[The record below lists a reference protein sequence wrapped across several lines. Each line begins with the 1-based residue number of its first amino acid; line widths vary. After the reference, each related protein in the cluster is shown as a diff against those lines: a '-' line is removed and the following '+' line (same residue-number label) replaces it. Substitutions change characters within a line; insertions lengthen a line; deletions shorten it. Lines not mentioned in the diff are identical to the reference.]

1 MKHSPTETSRRTL
14 VKSLLWR
21 LIGIVWTWIGAYFI
35 ISLLPDNK
43 AKAPLAATLI
53 VAYHHSTRMVMYYF
67 YERWWGRIAWGR
79 TDHPDPVS
87 TKEKWFWTLGTCA
100 TLGVI
105 FYLLLVVTPMIKGK

>member
-1 MKHSPTETSRRTL
+1 MKHKPTETSRRTL

-21 LIGIVWTWIGAYFI
+21 LIGIVWTWVGAYFI

-67 YERWWGRIAWGR
+67 YERWWGRIAWGK
-79 TDHPDPVS
+79 TENPEPVS
-87 TKEKWFWTLGTCA
+87 RREKWLWTAGTTA
-100 TLGVI
+100 MMVVI
-105 FYLLLVVTPMIKGK
+105 FYLLLVITPLIKGK